1 MKTESQKILLIGYG
15 NPARADD
22 GLGPA
27 IADSIEYK
35 NLPGVTVD
43 ADYQL
48 TVEDSAQVAEHDV
61 VIFADASV
69 NCTEPFS
76 FEPLTSRESGSF
88 SSHSVEPAEVM
99 ALAEKLFKS
108 KAKGFT
114 LAVRGYEFEK
124 FGSPLS
130 EKAKTNL
137 RESVIFLENLVKTKK
152 LKKYINSLPDLK
164 ETSNAG
170 R

>member
-1 MKTESQKILLIGYG
+1 MKTERKKILVIGYG

-27 IADSIEYK
+27 IADSLEYK

-43 ADYQL
+43 ANYQL
-48 TVEDSAQVAEHDV
+48 AVEDSAQVAEHDV

-69 NCTEPFS
+69 NCAEPFT
-76 FEPLTSRESGSF
+76 FEPLQAKEGGSF
-88 SSHSVEPAEVM
+88 SSHSVEPYEIVK
-99 ALAEKLFKS
+99 LAQELFHS
-108 KAKGFT
+108 KAKCFT

-137 RESVIFLENLVKTKK
+137 KEAVDFLEKMIKTKK
-152 LKKYINSLPDLK
+152 LKKYMNSSPDIK
-164 ETSNAG
+164 ESSNAG

>member
-1 MKTESQKILLIGYG
+1 MTAEVKKILLIGFG

-27 IADSIEYK
+27 VAENIGTK

-48 TVEDSAQVAEHDV
+48 TIEDSAAVAENDV
-61 VIFADASV
+61 AIFADSSV

-76 FEPLTSRESGSF
+76 FVTIIAAKTGGSF

-99 ALAEKLFKS
+99 GLAQSLFKS
-108 KAKGFT
+108 KAKGYI
-114 LAVRGYEFEK
+114 LAVRGYKFDEFD
-124 FGSPLS
+124 SPMT
-130 EKAKTNL
+130 EKAKENL
-137 RESVIFLENLVKTKK
+137 GKAMLFLEDLLENKNFEQVS
-152 LKKYINSLPDLK
+152 LKGGCKCRTENM
-164 ETSNAG
+164 
-170 R
+170 